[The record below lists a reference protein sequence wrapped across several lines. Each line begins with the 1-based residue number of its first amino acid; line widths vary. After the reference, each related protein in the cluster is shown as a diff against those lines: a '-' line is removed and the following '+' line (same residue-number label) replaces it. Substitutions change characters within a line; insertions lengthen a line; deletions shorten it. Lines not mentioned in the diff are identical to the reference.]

1 MMPKETKITGKIK
14 QKFKNAEIN
23 LWFFPERYKIKL
35 NINPKTEEK
44 NVAVVAWKKVKN
56 IVFEYF
62 KKLKI

>member
-1 MMPKETKITGKIK
+1 MTGKIK
-14 QKFKNAEIN
+14 QKFKKAEIN

-56 IVFEYF
+56 IAFE
-62 KKLKI
+62 